1 MKPSVNQVIH
11 LLNDKNNL
19 FSNFNDGFYIAQCN
33 FGRGLFAKR
42 VFKKGEEIFKFTGE
56 IINFQ
61 QTLNRENDFGDPL
74 QIGKDIYLNLE
85 EPMRFINHS
94 CDPNTGIKN
103 DVFLIALKN
112 IQKGEE
118 IYFDYSTSMDEDY
131 WIMHCECGNE
141 NCRKLIKD
149 FKHLPPQMKQKYLDL
164 KIVQKFIAVQYQQ
177 SHPVLANSYDEGEN
191 LSY

>member
-1 MKPSVNQVIH
+1 MKPSVNQIIR
-11 LLNDKNNL
+11 LLNDRDNL
-19 FSNFNDGFYIAQCN
+19 VSNFSDRFYIAQCD

-42 VFKKGEEIFKFTGE
+42 VIKKGEEIFKFTGE

-74 QIGKDIYLNLE
+74 QIGKDLYLNLK

-94 CDPNTGIKN
+94 CNPNTGIKN
-103 DVFLIALKN
+103 DVFLIALEK

-131 WIMHCECGNE
+131 WIMHCECGNK
-141 NCRKLIKD
+141 NCRKIIKD
-149 FKHLPPQMKQKYLDL
+149 FRHLPPQIKQKYLDL

-177 SHPVLANSYDEGEN
+177 SHSVLANSYEDQN
-191 LSY
+191 SVY

>member
-1 MKPSVNQVIH
+1 MKLSVNYITD
-11 LLNDKNNL
+11 LLNDKNTSFYNPA
-19 FSNFNDGFYIAQCN
+19 DRFYISQCD

-42 VFKKGEEIFKFTGE
+42 AIKKGEVIFKFVGK

-61 QTLNRENDFGDPL
+61 QTLNRKDNFGDPL

-94 CDPNTGIKN
+94 CNPNTGLKN
-103 DVFLIALKN
+103 DVLLIALEN

-131 WIMHCECGNE
+131 WTMHCKCGNE

-149 FKHLPPQMKQKYLDL
+149 FRHLPPQIKQKYLEL
-164 KIVQKFIAVQYQQ
+164 NLVQKFIAVQYEQ
-177 SHPVLANSYDEGEN
+177 SHSVLLNSYKGEN
-191 LSY
+191 LIY